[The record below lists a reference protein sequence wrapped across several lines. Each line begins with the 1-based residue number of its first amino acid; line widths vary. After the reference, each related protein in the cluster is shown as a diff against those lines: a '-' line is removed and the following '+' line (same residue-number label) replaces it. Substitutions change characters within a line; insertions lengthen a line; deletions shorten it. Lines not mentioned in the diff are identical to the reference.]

1 MRAKRILSDPT
12 IRVVE
17 NLIVPASNT
26 VLKLNEIL
34 VCVLEENSAKCAM
47 RMEE

>member
-1 MRAKRILSDPT
+1 MRAKRILSGP
-12 IRVVE
+12 IRVLE

-47 RMEE
+47 RMGE